1 MIVARSLLL
10 ALSVAAALPASAQ
23 TSDELTA
30 LKQEQARLRQSLDEI
45 DRRIRA
51 LEGGSAAA
59 GMTPPAVEVRQAAS
73 LTLQHAWSEIKPG
86 VMKTQV
92 DQILG
97 KPAREMSIN
106 SDRVWYYV
114 YPGVGSGS
122 VFFNSQDRVT
132 AAQPPR
138 PGWSW

>member
-1 MIVARSLLL
+1 MLRGLLL
-10 ALSVAAALPASAQ
+10 AVSVAAALPASAQ
-23 TSDELTA
+23 ISDELTA

-51 LEGGSAAA
+51 LEGTSAPA
-59 GMTPPAVEVRQAAS
+59 GMTPPAVEVRQTTP

-86 VMKTQV
+86 VMKTRV

-97 KPAREMSIN
+97 KPAREMLIN

-114 YPGVGSGS
+114 YPGIGNGS
-122 VFFNSQDRVT
+122 VFFNSQDKVT